1 MVRRCWPLSQP
12 DRVAN
17 LASVCLGARRT
28 TIADFYGTGTSD
40 ILWRNTNGAV
50 DIWTE
55 GNPNEAAL
63 IANVDTS

>member
-12 DRVAN
+12 HRVAN
-17 LASVCLGARRT
+17 LGSVCLGAWRT
-28 TIADFYGTGTSD
+28 TIADFYDTGTSD